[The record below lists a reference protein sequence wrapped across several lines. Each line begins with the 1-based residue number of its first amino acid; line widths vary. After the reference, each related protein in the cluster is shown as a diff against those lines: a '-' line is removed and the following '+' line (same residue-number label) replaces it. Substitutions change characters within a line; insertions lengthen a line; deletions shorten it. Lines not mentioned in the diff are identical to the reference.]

1 MASAGVYAK
10 GVAKREEILR
20 AALQVLDRQGNAGT
34 TMRAVA
40 AEAGLSLAGLMHY
53 FPSRDL
59 LLTEVLVSLDREAEA
74 VYLERGQQFGPGELL
89 AERMEL
95 NQREPVRAR
104 LYVMLIA
111 AATADPNHP
120 AAQWFRERFELFRT
134 VVAQHVRDQQA
145 RGEVPKHVDADHA
158 ARSLL
163 AAADGI
169 QNQWLYDRTIDMGA
183 YLRTTWRQ
191 LLHRHSMR

>member
-1 MASAGVYAK
+1 MASPGVYAK

-20 AALQVLDRQGNAGT
+20 AALRVFERDGNAGT

-40 AEAGLSLAGLMHY
+40 KEAGLSLAGLTHY

-59 LLTEVLVSLDREAEA
+59 LLTEVLFTVDREFEA
-74 VYLERGQQFGPGELL
+74 LYYERPDTGPGEFL
-89 AERMEL
+89 ARAMER
-95 NQREPVRAR
+95 NQADPVRVW
-104 LYVMLIA
+104 LYLTML
-111 AATADPNHP
+111 AATRDPEHP
-120 AAQWFRERFELFRT
+120 AAPFFRDRFERFRT

-145 RGEVPKHVDADHA
+145 RGEVPAHVDPDFA

-169 QNQWLYDRTIDMGA
+169 QNVWLHDRTIDMGA
-183 YLRTTWRQ
+183 HIRTTWR
-191 LLHRHSMR
+191 LLIG